1 MPSELIY
8 KNISIRTKLKS
19 GDLGYVIYRHGKIY
33 AEENEYSLN
42 FEAYVANGLAEFY
55 LNFDEEKDCVWIC
68 EDDEKI
74 IGFLVLMHRS
84 ETTAQFRF
92 FYLESEYR
100 GIGLGNKLM
109 QFFIEALKE
118 KGYRSAYLW
127 TTNEQETAAKLYQC
141 YGFVLTE
148 EKETSNFGKTLIE
161 QRFELS
167 F

>member
-8 KNISIRTKLKS
+8 KNIFIRTKLKS

-33 AEENEYSLN
+33 AEENGYSLS
-42 FEAYVANGLAEFY
+42 FEAYVAKGLAEFY
-55 LNFDEEKDCVWIC
+55 LNYDEEKDCVWIC
-68 EDDEKI
+68 EDEEKI

-92 FYLESEYR
+92 FYLESKYR

-109 QFFIEALKE
+109 QLFIETLNR
-118 KGYRSAYLW
+118 KGYQLAYLW
-127 TTNEQETAAKLYQC
+127 TTHEQERAAKLYQK
-141 YGFVLTE
+141 YGFALME
-148 EKETSNFGKTLIE
+148 EKETSDFGKTLIE